1 MEPTNDAPRPR
12 PPVLADDWALFLDV
26 DGCLLDFAATPDGV
40 VVPVGLTDT
49 VTALA
54 ERLHGAVALVSGRAL
69 SMLDRLFPAL
79 RQMPAAGLHGL
90 ELRRPGTVAKVTLSA
105 PDALQRVRV
114 EAEAIAQEWPGT
126 WVEAKGPNLALHWRA
141 APAAAHAFQAFA
153 SAALPRLPGYRVQGG
168 DQVLEFRPDN
178 DLDKGEAIRVLMAE
192 PPFRGRL
199 PVFVGDDLTDEHG
212 FDVVNAQGGYSVLV
226 GVRDGSAARYALPD
240 PASVRAWL
248 RAMAAETTVQT

>member
-1 MEPTNDAPRPR
+1 MELPNEVTRPR
-12 PPVLADDWALFLDV
+12 PPASADDWALFLDV

-40 VVPVGLTDT
+40 VVPSGLTET
-49 VTALA
+49 VAALA
-54 ERLHGAVALVSGRAL
+54 ERLHGAVALVSGRTL
-69 SMLDRLFPAL
+69 STLDRLFPAL

-90 ELRRPGTVAKVTLSA
+90 ELRRPGTVARVPPSTPA
-105 PDALQRVRV
+105 ALQRVRV
-114 EAEAIAQEWPGT
+114 EAEAIAREWPGT

-141 APAAAHAFQAFA
+141 TPAASRTFQAFA
-153 SAALPRLPGYRVQGG
+153 SAVLPRLPGYRVQGG
-168 DQVLEFRPDN
+168 DHVLEFRPDN
-178 DLDKGEAIRVLMAE
+178 DLDKGEAIRVLMVE

-226 GVRDGSAARYALPD
+226 GVRDRSAARYALPD

-248 RAMAAETTVQT
+248 RAMAAEKAEQA